1 MTCRP
6 VFRLVVLAV
15 LLAGPIVEARAQI
28 TITAQ
33 DARDFLAP
41 GVYGQQFMVAESGE
55 TARVQAIVDRIG
67 PGGTYDFSAV
77 AVSTVSFDVG
87 EVQARPFDASVPTDA
102 DFADADF
109 VDVIDSFGGSPTYD
123 FFRIEDAPGGA
134 EDGYYQ
140 YGDLS
145 SVAGFT
151 FKTTYTPPLRAF
163 PFPLTATTTWSSG
176 DVTES
181 SYTNGTP
188 QDTQSVSYTGEVI
201 GDGTLVL
208 PGGRTLPTLVHRLVQ
223 VEGTETTTALSFVT
237 KGQRDA
243 VTVLTDG
250 SRTVV
255 EAGPGAPAAFFFL
268 KSEAAAEAAIAQNTT
283 GLFLGG
289 ALGATVELTEG
300 SATNGQLRGYRIDF
314 PSFNNA
320 INDTGLPAG
329 FPVENVSQ
337 SGYWVLQQE
346 NLDATYR
353 VCLDF
358 GGVGGIADASEL
370 AVLTRDSAAE
380 PWRPL
385 GSTVDTGTQQVCAGV
400 DSFSEF
406 AIGGSAANALPVELA
421 RFGGTWSEEGTRL
434 TWETAAERNNAGFE
448 VQRRV
453 DGGPFATMGF
463 VEGAG
468 TSDKGRDYRFVDAQ
482 IPFAVDSL
490 TYRLRQVDLDGT
502 AHLHAPVTLGRG
514 VPDRLEVLAPYPNP
528 TTGTATLSYTLPAA
542 GPVRIAVYNVLGQ
555 EVAVLAQG
563 EERAGRIERHL
574 DLSRLPSGAYFVRLT
589 AAGQDRTQ
597 RLTVVR

>member
-6 VFRLVVLAV
+6 VFRLVVLAA
-15 LLAGPIVEARAQI
+15 LLAGPIAEARAQI

-33 DARDFLAP
+33 DARDALAP

-55 TARVQAIVDRIG
+55 TARIQTVIDRVG
-67 PGGTYDFSAV
+67 AGGTYDFSAV
-77 AVSTVSFDVG
+77 EVSTVSFDVG

-102 DFADADF
+102 DFDAADF
-109 VDVIDSFGGSPTYD
+109 VDVSDPFGGSPLYT
-123 FFRIEDAPGGA
+123 FFGIED
-134 EDGYYQ
+134 DGYYE

-145 SVAGFT
+145 SLPF
-151 FKTTYTPPLRAF
+151 FEQKTTYTPPLRAF
-163 PFPLTATTTWSSG
+163 PLPLTETTTWNSE
-176 DVTES
+176 DVTAS
-181 SYTNGTP
+181 FYTNGSLDSTEV
-188 QDTQSVSYTGEVI
+188 TSYAGDVI
-201 GDGTLVL
+201 GYGMLIL
-208 PGGRTLPTLVHRLVQ
+208 PGGRTLPTLVHRFVQ

-237 KGQRDA
+237 RAQRNT

-250 SRTVV
+250 NRTVIDV
-255 EAGPGAPAAFFFL
+255 PTGPTTSAPAAFFFL
-268 KSEAAAEAAIAQNTT
+268 KSEAAAQATIAQNTT

-320 INDTGLPAG
+320 IDDTGLPAG

-337 SGYWVLQQE
+337 AGYWVIRE
-346 NLDATYR
+346 DNLSDATYR
-353 VCLDF
+353 VCLDY

-380 PWRPL
+380 PWRTL
-385 GSTVDTGTQQVCAGV
+385 GSTVDTGGQQVCTDGLTA
-400 DSFSEF
+400 FSEF

-421 RFGGTWSEEGTRL
+421 RFEGTWSAEGTRL

-448 VQRRV
+448 VQRRF

-468 TSDKGRDYRFVDAQ
+468 TSDEGRRYRFTDRTV
-482 IPFAVDSL
+482 PFAADSL

-514 VPDRLEVLAPYPNP
+514 VPGQLAVLAPYPNP
-528 TTGTATLSYTLPAA
+528 TTGTVTLSYTLPAA